1 MGGST
6 GPTIFY
12 AFVTIAAIVDCAL
25 GTLWLSIF
33 SLRFAMTQAS
43 ASGKDQAPVQVGA
56 ADLPLH
62 CPGPRA
68 PLWSMHPR
76 VFLDVTRTGE
86 VNCPYCGTHYQLAA
100 GTVVHGH

>member
-1 MGGST
+1 M
-6 GPTIFY
+6 FE
-12 AFVTIAAIVDCAL
+12 TIAAIVDRAL
-25 GTLWLSIF
+25 GTLIASIF

-43 ASGKDQAPVQVGA
+43 ASGKDQAPVQVDV

-76 VFLDVTRTGE
+76 VFLDVTRTGA
-86 VNCPYCGTHYQLAA
+86 VNCPYCGTHYELAA

>member
-1 MGGST
+1 MFD
-6 GPTIFY
+6 I
-12 AFVTIAAIVDCAL
+12 IAAFGDRAL
-25 GTLWLSIF
+25 GTLSVSMF
-33 SLRFAMTQAS
+33 SQRFAMTQAP

-76 VFLDVTRTGE
+76 VFLDVTRTGA

>member
-1 MGGST
+1 V
-6 GPTIFY
+6 FE
-12 AFVTIAAIVDCAL
+12 TIAAIVDRAL
-25 GTLWLSIF
+25 GTLSLSIF
-33 SLRFAMTQAS
+33 SLRFAMTQAP

-76 VFLDVTRTGE
+76 VFLDVTRTGA
-86 VNCPYCGTHYQLAA
+86 VNCPYCGTQYQLAA